1 MITTVSI
8 HNLEYEELV
17 YLQELLIHLD
27 NDQMFLPEDQKLFD
41 SLFEKVM
48 QS

>member
-17 YLQELLIHLD
+17 YLQELLTHLND
-27 NDQMFLPEDQKLFD
+27 DQMFIPDDSELFD

>member
-8 HNLEYEELV
+8 HNLEYEELIF
-17 YLQELLIHLD
+17 LQDLLIHLD
-27 NDQMFLPEDQKLFD
+27 SDQMFIPEDQKLFD